1 MEKKMNGQLI
11 QSSVFHRLALALIVV
26 LTALMASCNLLAEKP
41 SNFIQSRELLFP
53 NVNTYYALILKDEKL
68 VALING
74 GSQSDLLSYAM
85 ENDSSPTLFSLPSD
99 PDCFLT
105 NYYGDE
111 SLPDGKL
118 QILKLC
124 GSGGNGTD
132 TYLMAYDWETQR
144 LEKLVG
150 PLPLGTSGASWNP
163 QGTKAI
169 GYLDSGFASKTLFWV
184 YPDGFEPLDLVI
196 QDDGRSWNLQDDFP
210 KFTADDTGK
219 SGTTGRAS
227 WSPDEVAIAFFASP
241 DAIGKTSFERFGV
254 EHYLYLMNPETLQYE
269 VVADKIFSPF
279 LLSWSPDS
287 NYIAFIGHYGFRKE
301 NGIWLYSIK
310 TNSITEVSKGIF
322 QDIVWRPDGNR
333 LVAIGCED
341 LGVCNKILEYDLT
354 TILE

>member
-1 MEKKMNGQLI
+1 MNGQLI
-11 QSSVFHRLALALIVV
+11 QSSFFLRLAFALITV
-26 LTALMASCNLLAEKP
+26 LTGLIASCNLLIEKP
-41 SNFIQSRELLFP
+41 ANFVQSTELVFP
-53 NVNTYYALILKDEKL
+53 NVNTYYALIIKDKTV

-105 NYYGDE
+105 NYYGDD
-111 SLPDGKL
+111 SLPDGRL

-132 TYLMAYDWETQR
+132 TYLMRYNWETKR
-144 LEKLVG
+144 LERLIG

-163 QGTKAI
+163 DQTKAI
-169 GYLDSGFASKTLFWV
+169 AYLDSKFASKTLFWIRKGGFD
-184 YPDGFEPLDLVI
+184 PLNLEIRDGN
-196 QDDGRSWNLQDDFP
+196 RSWNLQDDFP

-227 WSPDEVAIAFFASP
+227 WSPDGKSIAFFASP

-254 EHYLYLMNPETLQYE
+254 EHKLYLMNPETLQYE
-269 VVADKIFSPF
+269 VVAESIFSPF
-279 LLSWSPDS
+279 LLAWSPDS
-287 NYIAFIGHYGFRKE
+287 NHIAFIGKYGFRKE

-310 TNSITEVSKGIF
+310 TNSITEISKGIF
-322 QDIVWRPDGNR
+322 QGIVWRPDGNS
-333 LVAIGCED
+333 LVAIKCED
-341 LGVCNKILEYDLT
+341 FDICNKILEYDLSN
-354 TILE
+354 ILE